1 MTVSST
7 AAMKIGDLVL
17 YQGRHYYLR
26 GLDPMSVPNR
36 QVFLEDAVNG
46 KERTAPIG
54 ENRAGA
60 AGRKPP
66 AGRSLTGYP
75 LAMTDAGTTA

>member
-36 QVFLEDAVNG
+36 QAFLEDAATG
-46 KERTAPIG
+46 KERTAPIEKIEPG
-54 ENRAGA
+54 
-60 AGRKPP
+60 PP
-66 AGRSLTGYP
+66 DASLRPG
-75 LAMTDAGTTA
+75 GV

>member
-17 YQGRHYYLR
+17 YLGRHYYLR

-36 QVFLEDAVNG
+36 QAFLEDAVTG
-46 KERTAPIG
+46 KEHTAPVEKIEPG
-54 ENRAGA
+54 PPGPGGA
-60 AGRKPP
+60 PG
-66 AGRSLTGYP
+66 GV
-75 LAMTDAGTTA
+75 